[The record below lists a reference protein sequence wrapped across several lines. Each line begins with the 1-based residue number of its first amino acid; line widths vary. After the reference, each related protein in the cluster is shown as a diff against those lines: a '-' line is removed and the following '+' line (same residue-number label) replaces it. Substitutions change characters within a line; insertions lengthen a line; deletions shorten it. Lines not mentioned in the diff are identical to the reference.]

1 MAPDQNLQ
9 SNLRV
14 LNCSGT
20 TAQVM
25 AAKHEVDALLSAAL
39 PDQVSVVT
47 YTNQSIMSAPK
58 GELSRGQVD

>member
-25 AAKHEVDALLSAAL
+25 AKHEVDALLSAAL